1 MMKRTGILLLA
12 AVLLCGCAPGQP
24 AADTGQATAPALP
37 QTSTVSALETD
48 EPTPAASEIAAANDQ
63 AVVTST
69 VEDRGDL
76 VADVT
81 SVQVSGSDG
90 AYQFSVQVSS
100 PDTGCDQYA
109 DWWEVLTEDGE
120 LVYRRVLLHS
130 HVGEQP
136 FTRSGG
142 PAAIQAGTVVWVRA
156 HMNTGGYGGQVLK
169 GSVQTGFEPA
179 ELSPDFAADLADQP
193 PLPEDCAF

>member
-1 MMKRTGILLLA
+1 MENM
-12 AVLLCGCAPGQP
+12 
-24 AADTGQATAPALP
+24 
-37 QTSTVSALETD
+37 
-48 EPTPAASEIAAANDQ
+48 
-63 AVVTST
+63 
-69 VEDRGDL
+69 GDL
-76 VADVT
+76 VADVI
-81 SVQVSGSDG
+81 SVQVSGSEG

-142 PAAIQAGTVVWVRA
+142 PADIQAETVVWVRA
-156 HMNTGGYGGQVLK
+156 HMNTGGYGGQALK

-179 ELSPDFAADLADQP
+179 ELSPEFAADLADQP

>member
-1 MMKRTGILLLA
+1 MAMRNCFLLLA
-12 AVLLCGCAPGQP
+12 VVLLCGCAPGQP
-24 AADTGQATAPALP
+24 VADTGQVTAATMP

-48 EPTPAASEIAAANDQ
+48 TPSPAASEIATANDP

-69 VEDRGDL
+69 VENMSDL

-81 SVQVSGSDG
+81 SVQVSGSEG

-100 PDTGCDQYA
+100 PDMGCDQYA
-109 DWWEVLTEDGE
+109 DWWEVLTEQGE

-142 PAAIQAGTVVWVRA
+142 PAAIRAGTVVWVRA
-156 HMNTGGYGGQVLK
+156 HMNTGGYGGLAMK
-169 GSVQTGFEPA
+169 GSVQNGFEPA
-179 ELSPDFAADLADQP
+179 ELSPGFAANLADQP
-193 PLPEDCAF
+193 PLPDDCAF

>member
-1 MMKRTGILLLA
+1 MKPPIIWLMAL
-12 AVLLCGCAPGQP
+12 VLLWGCVPVQP
-24 AADTGQATAPALP
+24 AADTAQVTAATEA
-37 QTSTVSALETD
+37 QTPIAGVLRTDIPTASATETD
-48 EPTPAASEIAAANDQ
+48 AAKDPVGAGA
-63 AVVTST
+63 T
-69 VEDRGDL
+69 VENMNVL
-76 VADVT
+76 ADVV
-81 SVQVSGSDG
+81 SVQVSGSEG

-109 DWWEVLTEDGE
+109 DWWEVLTDRGE

-142 PAAIQAGTVVWVRA
+142 PVDIQADSVVWVRA
-156 HMNTGGYGGQVLK
+156 HMNNGGYGGQALK
-169 GSVQTGFEPA
+169 GSVQDGFEPA